1 MKLPNVQFH
10 SVDTSLIPPDVAGLE
25 RPQRRLMEVLLKGSG
40 EKSLASP
47 SKSWSLDFC
56 QSPVEFLGSEGSP
69 HGVAGTVFERNE
81 LSNTFDPKAQAKGT
95 GERLE
100 LASPV
105 VFRSI
110 GYQSV
115 ALSGFE
121 AAGIPFDDRKG
132 IIYNDGIGRVLRD
145 VRAAGAAI
153 VREPFPG
160 LYCAG
165 WVKRGPTGVI
175 ASTMVDA
182 FATADAITQDWA
194 SQLPFLSGGGTGSSR
209 DGWQGIARDS
219 SLTAARVV
227 RWDDWRKIDAA
238 EKERGRSKGKER
250 EKFISV
256 SDMLG
261 VLG

>member
-10 SVDTSLIPPDVAGLE
+10 PVDTSLIPPGVASLE
-25 RPQRRLMEVLLKGSG
+25 RARRRLMEVLLKGSG
-40 EKSLASP
+40 QKSLTSSP
-47 SKSWSLDFC
+47 KSWSLDFC
-56 QSPVEFLGSEGSP
+56 LSPAEFRGSSDSP
-69 HGVAGTVFERNE
+69 HRVAATVFERTE
-81 LSNTFDPKAQAKGT
+81 LSDPFDPKAQTNGT
-95 GERLE
+95 EEKFE
-100 LASPV
+100 LASPI

-110 GYQSV
+110 GYKSA
-115 ALSGFE
+115 ALGGFE
-121 AAGIPFDDRKG
+121 AAGIPFDDGRG
-132 IIYNDGIGRVLRD
+132 IIHNDGIGRVLRD

-175 ASTMVDA
+175 ASTMADA

-194 SQLPFLSGGGTGSSR
+194 SQLPFLGGVLADSSR
-209 DGWQGIARDS
+209 DGWHGVAKES
-219 SLTAARVV
+219 NLTTAKVV
-227 RWDDWRKIDAA
+227 RWDDWLRIDEA
-238 EKERGRSKGKER
+238 EKERGRIRGKER
-250 EKFISV
+250 EKFTST